1 MCGLPS
7 LCTGLSGEGD
17 FFEQKTH
24 FTGMSRYLQDAVGL
38 TDKTH
43 LSPLV
48 EISRPDPEKGEEPME
63 FPDSNCIVVAEK

>member
-1 MCGLPS
+1 
-7 LCTGLSGEGD
+7 
-17 FFEQKTH
+17 
-24 FTGMSRYLQDAVGL
+24 MSRYLQDAVGL

-43 LSPLV
+43 LSRLV